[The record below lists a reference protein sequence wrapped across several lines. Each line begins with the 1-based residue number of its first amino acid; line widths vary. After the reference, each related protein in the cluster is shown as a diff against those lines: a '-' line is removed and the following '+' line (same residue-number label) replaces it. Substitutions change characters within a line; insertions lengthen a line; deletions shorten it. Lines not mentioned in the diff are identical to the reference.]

1 VFSNWKFHSKLMA
14 QGSGNFIKMAGLYFL
29 FAGIPVFLRRR
40 MEKSSFVYMP
50 VDLESPFSEKFD
62 HEPPRR
68 RGPFG
73 PVAFFL
79 ILGAMFLP
87 HQPWR
92 HLTSTLLYDVIGTI
106 SSVMLSRSLHDRAEC
121 SGPDA
126 SIIGTHPLAGSLYN
140 PTKDPYY
147 ISNLDQPVDSFIAQA
162 LEGIQFTNVV
172 HIVLESVRADCF
184 PFQEDGLLN
193 EYIQTKLSPNQ
204 DESITTQTITPFIS
218 SLAKNIISWDT
229 VWATIPFTHK
239 SMLGCI
245 LRFLCR

>member
-1 VFSNWKFHSKLMA
+1 
-14 QGSGNFIKMAGLYFL
+14 
-29 FAGIPVFLRRR
+29 
-40 MEKSSFVYMP
+40 
-50 VDLESPFSEKFD
+50 
-62 HEPPRR
+62 
-68 RGPFG
+68 
-73 PVAFFL
+73 
-79 ILGAMFLP
+79 
-87 HQPWR
+87 
-92 HLTSTLLYDVIGTI
+92 
-106 SSVMLSRSLHDRAEC
+106 MLSRSLHDRAEC